1 MTSPLTMLL
10 RLRAESARDGAVVGH
25 VEVIETGEVVAVK
38 NAGDLSSLIQRLA
51 GPPHETG

>member
-1 MTSPLTMLL
+1 MTSPLTVLL

-38 NAGDLSSLIQRLA
+38 NTGDLTSLIQRLA
-51 GPPHETG
+51 GPHDPG